1 MKILIVDDNADDRV
15 LLERALTNE
24 GYSVSSAT
32 NGVLALESALD
43 SSPDLIISDIMM
55 PEMDGFELCRRVKTD
70 DRLRQVAFIFYT
82 ATYVEEKDEQLALS
96 LGASRFLIKP
106 LELPE
111 FLGAVKAVIDE
122 YRAQQLPVP
131 EQPLAQPEELD
142 RMHVEALTRK
152 LEQKVSQLET
162 EREALH
168 RSEENYRR
176 LNETLEERIK
186 QAVAELREKDRILII
201 QGRQAVMGELISNIA
216 HQWRQPLNMLGLLAQ
231 ELPMTYKMG
240 TFTKESLEANVIK
253 TMKIIKQ
260 MSQTIEDFR
269 SYSQP
274 DRVKIDFKVLQ
285 VIAKTLSLLEE
296 SFKAHRIRTEVEQ
309 EGDPL
314 INGYPNEYSQVLLN
328 ILINARDAFLARK
341 VASPSIVIRVFCENG
356 STVVTVTDNAGGIPP
371 EIIDKIFE
379 PYFTTKGPEQGT
391 GLGLFI
397 SKTII
402 EKNMNGV
409 LSARNTGVG
418 AEFRINMKRRSFS
431 SH

>member
-15 LLERALTNE
+15 LLERALLNE
-24 GYSVSSAT
+24 GYAVSSAS
-32 NGVLALESALD
+32 NGVRALERALD
-43 SSPDLIISDIMM
+43 SPPDLIISDIMM

-70 DRLRQVAFIFYT
+70 DRLRQVPFIFYT

-106 LELPE
+106 LELPD
-111 FLGAVKAVIDE
+111 FLGAVRAVIDE
-122 YRAQQLPVP
+122 YRAQRLPVP

-152 LEQKVSQLET
+152 LEQKVGQLEA
-162 EREALH
+162 EREALL

-186 QAVAELREKDRILII
+186 KAVDELREKDRVLII

-240 TFTKESLEANVIK
+240 TFTKELLEANVAM
-253 TMKIIKQ
+253 TMKIIQQ

-274 DRVKIDFKVLQ
+274 DRVKTDFKVLQ
-285 VIAKTLSLLEE
+285 VIAKTLSLLEG
-296 SFKAHRIRTEVEQ
+296 SLNAHRIRTEVEH
-309 EGDPL
+309 EGDPVV
-314 INGYPNEYSQVLLN
+314 NGYPNEYSQVLLN
-328 ILINARDAFLARK
+328 ILINARDAFLAGK
-341 VASPSIVIRVFCENG
+341 AASPSIVIRVFYENG

-391 GLGLFI
+391 GIGLFM

-418 AEFRINMKRRSFS
+418 AEFRIKMQTAE
-431 SH
+431 

>member
-15 LLERALTNE
+15 LLERALMNE

-152 LEQKVSQLET
+152 LEQKVSQLEA
-162 EREALH
+162 EREALL

-231 ELPMTYKMG
+231 ELPATYKIG
-240 TFTKESLEANVIK
+240 GFTKESLEANVAR
-253 TMKIIKQ
+253 TMEIIQQ

-269 SYSQP
+269 SFSQP
-274 DRVKIDFKVLQ
+274 ARVKIDFKVLQ
-285 VIAKTLSLLEE
+285 VIAKTLSLLED
-296 SFKAHRIRTEVEQ
+296 SFKTHCIRTEVKQ
-309 EGDPL
+309 EGDPV

-328 ILINARDAFLARK
+328 ILINARDAFLARN
-341 VASPSIVIRVFCENG
+341 VDSPNIVIRAFSENG
-356 STVVTVTDNAGGIPP
+356 RTIVTVTDNAGGIPP
-371 EIIDKIFE
+371 EIIDRIFQ

-391 GLGLFI
+391 GIGLFM
-397 SKTII
+397 SKTIV
-402 EKNMNGV
+402 EKNMKGV
-409 LSARNTGVG
+409 LSARNTGCG
-418 AEFRINMKRRSFS
+418 AQFRIEV
-431 SH
+431 

>member
-15 LLERALTNE
+15 LLERALMNE

-32 NGVLALESALD
+32 NGVRALESALG
-43 SSPDLIISDIMM
+43 SPPDLIISDIMM

-70 DRLRQVAFIFYT
+70 DRLRQVPFIFYT

-106 LELPE
+106 LELPD
-111 FLGAVKAVIDE
+111 FLGAVRAVIDE
-122 YRAQQLPVP
+122 YRAQRLPVP

-152 LEQKVSQLET
+152 LEQKVGQLEA
-162 EREALH
+162 EREALL

-186 QAVAELREKDRILII
+186 KAVDELREKDRVLII

-240 TFTKESLEANVIK
+240 TFTKELLEANVAM
-253 TMKIIKQ
+253 TMKIIQQ

-274 DRVKIDFKVLQ
+274 DRVKTDFKVLQ
-285 VIAKTLSLLEE
+285 VIAKTLSLLEG
-296 SFKAHRIRTEVEQ
+296 SFNAHRIRTEVEH
-309 EGDPL
+309 EGDPVV
-314 INGYPNEYSQVLLN
+314 NGYPNEYSQVLLN
-328 ILINARDAFLARK
+328 ILINARDAFLAGK
-341 VASPSIVIRVFCENG
+341 AASPSIVIRVFCENG

-371 EIIDKIFE
+371 EIVDKIFE

-391 GLGLFI
+391 GIGLFM

-418 AEFRINMKRRSFS
+418 AEFRIKMQTAE
-431 SH
+431 

>member
-15 LLERALTNE
+15 LLERALVNE
-24 GYSVSSAT
+24 GYAVSVAT
-32 NGVLALESALD
+32 NGRRALETALD
-43 SSPDLIISDIMM
+43 SPPDLIVSDIMM

-70 DRLRQVAFIFYT
+70 DLLRRIPFIFYT
-82 ATYVEEKDEQLALS
+82 ATYVEEKDEQLALA

-131 EQPLAQPEELD
+131 EQPLAHPEDLD

-152 LEQKVSQLET
+152 LEEKVSQLEA
-162 EREALH
+162 EREALL

-186 QAVAELREKDRILII
+186 QAVDDLREKDRIMII

-216 HQWRQPLNMLGLLAQ
+216 HQWRQPLNILGLLAQ
-231 ELPMTYKMG
+231 ELSMSYKAG
-240 TFTKESLEANVIK
+240 AFTKELLEANVAK
-253 TMKIIKQ
+253 AMKIIQQ

-274 DRVKIDFKVLQ
+274 DRQKTDFKVLQ
-285 VIAKTLSLLEE
+285 VIAKTLSLIEE
-296 SFKAHRIRTEVEQ
+296 SFKAHLIRMEVEQ
-309 EGDPL
+309 EGDPV

-328 ILINARDAFLARK
+328 ILSNARDAFIARK
-341 VASPSIVIRVFCENG
+341 VATRIIVIRVFCENG
-356 STVVTVTDNAGGIPP
+356 STVVTVTDNAGGIPT

-402 EKNMNGV
+402 EKNMDGV
-409 LSARNTGVG
+409 LSARNTGAG
-418 AEFRINMKRRSFS
+418 AEFRINMKRRSLS

>member
-15 LLERALTNE
+15 LLERALMNE

-111 FLGAVKAVIDE
+111 FLGTVKAVIDE

-201 QGRQAVMGELISNIA
+201 QGRQAVMGELMSNIA

-231 ELPMTYKMG
+231 ELPMAYKMG
-240 TFTKESLEANVIK
+240 TFTKELLEANVAK
-253 TMKIIKQ
+253 TMNIIKQ

-274 DRVKIDFKVLQ
+274 DREKIDFKVLQ

-296 SFKAHRIRTEVEQ
+296 SFKAHSIRTEVEQ
-309 EGDPL
+309 EGDPV

-341 VASPSIVIRVFCENG
+341 VASPSIVIRVFRENG
-356 STVVTVTDNAGGIPP
+356 NAVVTVTDNAGGIPP

-391 GLGLFI
+391 GLGLFM

-418 AEFRINMKRRSFS
+418 AEFRINMKRRSSS

>member
-15 LLERALTNE
+15 LLERALMNE

-43 SSPDLIISDIMM
+43 SFPDLIISDIMM

-106 LELPE
+106 LELPD
-111 FLGAVKAVIDE
+111 FLGAVRAVIDE
-122 YRAQQLPVP
+122 YRAQRLPVP

-152 LEQKVSQLET
+152 LEQKVGQLET
-162 EREALH
+162 EREALL

-186 QAVAELREKDRILII
+186 QAVAELREKDRLLII

-231 ELPMTYKMG
+231 EMPMTYKMG
-240 TFTKESLEANVIK
+240 TFTKELLDANVAK
-253 TMKIIKQ
+253 TMNIIKQ

-274 DRVKIDFKVLQ
+274 DREKIDFKVLQ

-296 SFKAHRIRTEVEQ
+296 SFKAHSIRTEVEH
-309 EGDPL
+309 EGDPVV
-314 INGYPNEYSQVLLN
+314 NGYPNEYSQVLLN
-328 ILINARDAFLARK
+328 ILINARDAFLAGK
-341 VASPSIVIRVFCENG
+341 AASPSIVIRVFCENG

-391 GLGLFI
+391 GLGLFM

-418 AEFRINMKRRSFS
+418 AEFRIEMKRRVTV
-431 SH
+431 

>member
-15 LLERALTNE
+15 LLERALLNE
-24 GYSVSSAT
+24 GYAVSSAS
-32 NGVLALESALD
+32 NGVRALERALD
-43 SSPDLIISDIMM
+43 SPPDLIISDIMM

-70 DRLRQVAFIFYT
+70 DRLRQVPFIFYT

-106 LELPE
+106 LELPD
-111 FLGAVKAVIDE
+111 FLGAVRAVIDE
-122 YRAQQLPVP
+122 YRAQRLPVP

-152 LEQKVSQLET
+152 LEQKVGQLEA
-162 EREALH
+162 EREALL

-186 QAVAELREKDRILII
+186 KAVDELREKDRVLII

-240 TFTKESLEANVIK
+240 TFTKELLEANVAM
-253 TMKIIKQ
+253 TMKIIQQ

-274 DRVKIDFKVLQ
+274 DRVKTDFKVLQ
-285 VIAKTLSLLEE
+285 VIAKTLSLLEG
-296 SFKAHRIRTEVEQ
+296 SFNAHRIRTEVEH
-309 EGDPL
+309 EGDPVV
-314 INGYPNEYSQVLLN
+314 NGYPNEYSQVLLN
-328 ILINARDAFLARK
+328 ILINARDAFLAGK
-341 VASPSIVIRVFCENG
+341 AASPSIVIRVFCENG
-356 STVVTVTDNAGGIPP
+356 STVVTVTDTAGGIPP
-371 EIIDKIFE
+371 EIVDKIFE

-391 GLGLFI
+391 GIGLFM

-402 EKNMNGV
+402 EKNMHGV

-418 AEFRINMKRRSFS
+418 AEFRIKMQTAE
-431 SH
+431 

>member
-15 LLERALTNE
+15 LLERALKNE

-32 NGVLALESALD
+32 NGVRALKSALD
-43 SSPDLIISDIMM
+43 SPPDLIISDIMM

-111 FLGAVKAVIDE
+111 FLGTVKAVVDE

-231 ELPMTYKMG
+231 ELYISYRKG
-240 TFTKESLEANVIK
+240 VFTNELIESNVTR
-253 TMKIIKQ
+253 TMEIIQ
-260 MSQTIEDFR
+260 HMSRTIEDFR
-269 SYSQP
+269 NFSTP
-274 DRVKIDFKVLQ
+274 DRVKTDFRVIEVID
-285 VIAKTLSLLEE
+285 KTLSLLEGSLKTQE
-296 SFKAHRIRTEVEQ
+296 ISTEVQQ
-309 EGDPL
+309 EGDPV
-314 INGYPNEYSQVLLN
+314 IRGYPNEYSQVLLN
-328 ILINARDAFLARK
+328 ILINARDAFQARK
-341 VASPSIVIRVFCENG
+341 VENPSIVIRVFPEKER
-356 STVVTVTDNAGGIPP
+356 TVVTVTDNAGGISLD
-371 EIIDKIFE
+371 IIDRIFE

-391 GLGLFI
+391 GIGLFM

-402 EKNMNGV
+402 EKNMKGV
-409 LSARNTGVG
+409 LSACNAGSG
-418 AEFRINMKRRSFS
+418 AQFRIEV
-431 SH
+431 

>member
-1 MKILIVDDNADDRV
+1 MKILIADDNADDRV
-15 LLERALTNE
+15 LLERALMNK

-32 NGVLALESALD
+32 NGVRALEAALD
-43 SSPDLIISDIMM
+43 SPPDLIISDIMM

-111 FLGAVKAVIDE
+111 FLGVVKAVIDE

-131 EQPLAQPEELD
+131 ERPLAQQEELD

-152 LEQKVSQLET
+152 LEKKVSQLEA
-162 EREALH
+162 EREALLK
-168 RSEENYRR
+168 SEENYRR
-176 LNETLEERIK
+176 LNDTLEERIK
-186 QAVAELREKDRILII
+186 QAVDDLREKDRILII
-201 QGRQAVMGELISNIA
+201 QGRQAVMGELIGNIA
-216 HQWRQPLNMLGLLAQ
+216 HQWRQPLNMLALLAQ
-231 ELPMTYKMG
+231 ELPMSYQAG
-240 TFTKESLEANVIK
+240 TFTKELLEANVTK
-253 TMKIIKQ
+253 TMEIIQQ
-260 MSQTIEDFR
+260 MSRTIEDFR

-274 DRVKIDFKVLQ
+274 DREKIDFKVLQ

-296 SFKAHRIRTEVEQ
+296 SFKAHLIRTEIEQ
-309 EGDPL
+309 EGDPV

-328 ILINARDAFLARK
+328 ILSNARDALLARK

-418 AEFRINMKRRSFS
+418 AEFRINMKQRRAVP
-431 SH
+431 

>member
-15 LLERALTNE
+15 LLERALMNE

-32 NGVLALESALD
+32 NGVRALESALG
-43 SSPDLIISDIMM
+43 SPPDLIISDIMM

-111 FLGAVKAVIDE
+111 FMGAVKAVIDE
-122 YRAQQLPVP
+122 YHAQRLPVP
-131 EQPLAQPEELD
+131 EQPLARPEELD

-152 LEQKVSQLET
+152 LEQKVSQLEA
-162 EREALH
+162 EREALL

-176 LNETLEERIK
+176 LNETLEERIR

-231 ELPMTYKMG
+231 EMPMTYKMG
-240 TFTKESLEANVIK
+240 TFTKESLEANVTK
-253 TMKIIKQ
+253 TMNIIQQ

-274 DRVKIDFKVLQ
+274 DREKIDFKVLQ

-296 SFKAHRIRTEVEQ
+296 NFKAHRIRTEVEQ
-309 EGDPL
+309 EGDPV

-341 VASPSIVIRVFCENG
+341 VESPSIVIRVFCENG
-356 STVVTVTDNAGGIPP
+356 NTVVTVTDNAGGIPP

-391 GLGLFI
+391 GLGLFM

-402 EKNMNGV
+402 EKNMHGV
-409 LSARNTGVG
+409 LSARNTGAG
-418 AEFRINMKRRSFS
+418 AEFRIDMKGRSFS
-431 SH
+431 SR

>member
-15 LLERALTNE
+15 LLERALLNE
-24 GYSVSSAT
+24 GYAVSSAS
-32 NGVLALESALD
+32 NGVRALERALD
-43 SSPDLIISDIMM
+43 SPPDLIISDIMM

-70 DRLRQVAFIFYT
+70 DRLRQVPFIFYT

-106 LELPE
+106 LELPD
-111 FLGAVKAVIDE
+111 FLGAVRAVIDE
-122 YRAQQLPVP
+122 YRAQRLPVP

-152 LEQKVSQLET
+152 LEQKVGQLEA
-162 EREALH
+162 EREALL

-186 QAVAELREKDRILII
+186 KAVDELREKDRVLII

-240 TFTKESLEANVIK
+240 TFTKELLEANVAM
-253 TMKIIKQ
+253 TMKIIQQ

-274 DRVKIDFKVLQ
+274 DRVKTDFKVLQ
-285 VIAKTLSLLEE
+285 VIAKTLSLLEG
-296 SFKAHRIRTEVEQ
+296 SFNAHRIRTEVEH
-309 EGDPL
+309 EGDPVV
-314 INGYPNEYSQVLLN
+314 NGYPNEYSQVLLN
-328 ILINARDAFLARK
+328 ILINARDAFLAGK
-341 VASPSIVIRVFCENG
+341 AASPSIVIRVFCENG

-371 EIIDKIFE
+371 EIVDKIFE

-391 GLGLFI
+391 GIGLFM

-402 EKNMNGV
+402 EKNMHGV

-418 AEFRINMKRRSFS
+418 AEFRIKMQTAE
-431 SH
+431 